1 MLTKY
6 KGILLNSKVYKD
18 NDLLIKFLSNSDEV
32 ISGIVYGGLSKKKR
46 NIYQTGFF
54 LEFEIF
60 QKFNKP
66 NYINAELIKPYIS
79 VIIENK
85 YKINCLLSITSLI
98 NLSIIEGQKVNNI
111 YKTVY
116 DFLIIMIKNK
126 KWFKH
131 YCFFLFQ
138 LLKIL
143 GYEIDFVK
151 NNQYKYFNLKTMEFS
166 NLKSYDTIEYPFNIF
181 NNDNNINIISV
192 KNLFEIFESVI
203 TKYHLSNYNLRL
215 PNQYH
220 LFKKLIL
227 KELNKYE

>member
-1 MLTKY
+1 MFIKH

-18 NDLLIKFLSNSDEV
+18 NDLLVKFLSNTDEV

-54 LEFEIF
+54 LDFEIL

-66 NYINAELIKPYIS
+66 NHINAELTKPYIS

-98 NLSIIEGQKVNNI
+98 NLSIIEGQKVKNI
-111 YKTVY
+111 YKTVH
-116 DFLIIMIKNK
+116 DFLLIMIKNK

-131 YCFFLFQ
+131 YCLFLFQ
-138 LLKIL
+138 LLKII

-151 NNQYKYFNLKTMEFS
+151 NNKYKYFDLRTLKFS
-166 NLKSYDTIEYPFNIF
+166 NSKSYDSIEFPYDLFDK
-181 NNDNNINIISV
+181 NNTLNIISV
-192 KNLFEIFESVI
+192 NNLFKIFELI
-203 TKYHLSNYNLRL
+203 FIKYHLSNFNLRL
-215 PNQYH
+215 PNQYL

-227 KELNKYE
+227 KKLNKNE